1 MSDMGLAQPEG
12 NLRQLFDGTNSTV
25 AMVSYGNDRG
35 MIAEFFIEDRY
46 QSFESTKEGRAIYK
60 PIEMVRLRQ
69 AGNRYTDFITEVQM
83 HDEPNKP
90 SHPHR
95 FPREWAAFKAQQEQ
109 VSDGTPLEMC
119 KFITSH
125 RVKEL
130 KAVGIHTAEKYAEL
144 PDSTIQNL
152 GLGAPKEQAQ
162 CRAYLSTSDQDRAAQ
177 QAGALR
183 AENERLA
190 NDLEIMKQQ
199 MAQLNQAMQDRMM
212 NTGSIR
218 MEPEVPHTRGPG
230 RPRKE

>member
-1 MSDMGLAQPEG
+1 MSEAPELARPITAPTFEG
-12 NLRQLFDGTNSTV
+12 NATV

-46 QSFESTKEGRAIYK
+46 QAFESNRQGRAIYK

-69 AGNRYTDFITEVQM
+69 AGNRYTDYISEVQYE
-83 HDEPNKP
+83 DEPNKP

-95 FPREWAAFKAQQEQ
+95 FPREWAAFKSQQEQ
-109 VSDGTPLEMC
+109 VQDGTPLEMC

-144 PDSTIQNL
+144 PDTTVQNL
-152 GLGAPKEQAQ
+152 GLGARKERDQ
-162 CRAYLSTSDQDRAAQ
+162 CIAYISTSDKDRAAQ
-177 QAGALR
+177 QAGALK
-183 AENERLA
+183 AENERLH
-190 NDLEIMKQQ
+190 NDLEIMKAQ
-199 MAQLNQAMQDRMM
+199 MAQLNQTMQDRMM

-218 MEPEVPHTRGPG
+218 MEPEPSTHRGPG